1 MFFMEARVYESKEE
15 PAKREVLSRIQD
27 IGLQRS
33 DGRIC
38 KCSYF
43 YFFCSCRLGV
53 YGLGFNIDTLCVRT
67 SYVNQEHDFF
77 FVLHNSLAE
86 EEEVIGLQL
95 VLDARVP
102 VLKLKFDGISI
113 DLLYARICLLVV
125 PQDVD
130 VSDVLVF
137 YNVDEPT
144 V

>member
-1 MFFMEARVYESKEE
+1 MDDELRGIQWLATVTGSPSEARRCNK
-15 PAKREVLSRIQD
+15 AD
-27 IGLQRS
+27 IN
-33 DGRIC
+33 DA
-38 KCSYF
+38 
-43 YFFCSCRLGV
+43 
-53 YGLGFNIDTLCVRT
+53 LCVRT

-86 EEEVIGLQL
+86 KEEVIGLQL
-95 VLDARVP
+95 ALDARVP

>member
-1 MFFMEARVYESKEE
+1 MSSEGFSGSPPSLAAPVK
-15 PAKREVLSRIQD
+15 QD
-27 IGLQRS
+27 
-33 DGRIC
+33 
-38 KCSYF
+38 
-43 YFFCSCRLGV
+43 GV
-53 YGLGFNIDTLCVRT
+53 TKPISMVDALCVRT

-86 EEEVIGLQL
+86 KEEVIGLQL

-137 YNVDEPT
+137 YNVDERT